1 MRHNKHEQIPQQPYA
16 KGPRTISIIEKEPAH
31 SDGREGVPFS
41 FSRELES
48 KRGPVDEPLLWE
60 GD

>member
-1 MRHNKHEQIPQQPYA
+1 MRHNQHEQR
-16 KGPRTISIIEKEPAH
+16 PRTISIIEKEPAH